1 MHRSLFVALLG
12 LSTLVLSGCC
22 MQVRVCCKTR
32 CCPKRAT
39 PAPEAGPT
47 EVPEAKPAEM
57 PEAAPQARPEALY
70 DGNAGKPES
79 LLVAADS
86 WQDADLVAFGELHGH
101 PVGARHQLALLKAM
115 AEQDRPVAMAMEF
128 LERDD
133 QAAVDAY
140 LAGEIDHE
148 TFQKRAGMKPPYG
161 RTHGPLME
169 YCKDHDI
176 PVIAANAPRRLVSA
190 YRKQDEDYETWKASL
205 PAADQA
211 FLPEETSVLDD
222 EYSAKFMRLM
232 GEARGTSF
240 FRSQS
245 LWDDSMAEAMVDFKA
260 DHPDHRILFIVG
272 AFHVTKGLG
281 TITKYRMRRGKDEVR
296 ILTMTMDADPS
307 LGFKDH
313 DLGLGDLVLKVPQ
326 KTRARRKHGT
336 TPKAAPKATKA
347 PQS

>member
-1 MHRSLFVALLG
+1 
-12 LSTLVLSGCC
+12 
-22 MQVRVCCKTR
+22 
-32 CCPKRAT
+32 
-39 PAPEAGPT
+39 
-47 EVPEAKPAEM
+47 
-57 PEAAPQARPEALY
+57 
-70 DGNAGKPES
+70 
-79 LLVAADS
+79 
-86 WQDADLVAFGELHGH
+86 
-101 PVGARHQLALLKAM
+101 
-115 AEQDRPVAMAMEF
+115 
-128 LERDD
+128 
-133 QAAVDAY
+133 
-140 LAGEIDHE
+140 
-148 TFQKRAGMKPPYG
+148 
-161 RTHGPLME
+161 
-169 YCKDHDI
+169 
-176 PVIAANAPRRLVSA
+176 
-190 YRKQDEDYETWKASL
+190 WKASL
-205 PAADQA
+205 PEADQA